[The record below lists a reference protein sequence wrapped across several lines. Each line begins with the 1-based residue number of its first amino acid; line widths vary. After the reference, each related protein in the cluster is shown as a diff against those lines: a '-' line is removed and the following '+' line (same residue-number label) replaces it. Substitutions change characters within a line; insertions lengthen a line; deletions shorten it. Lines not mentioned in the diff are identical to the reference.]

1 MQLDYSL
8 GFIAVCI
15 GAGIVYAGIL
25 YFRNKQF
32 KLPVLI
38 GVSILR
44 FLLVSFICFLLL
56 SPTTRVIDTEIEK
69 PKVLWLQDN
78 SISAGLELDSATWF
92 SNYQERSAALAD
104 ELDVEWITIPFSD
117 GNESQETIDFSGTTT
132 NLSEVLSN
140 SYDSYFNQNIAAVVL
155 ASDGVYNRGYDP
167 RYVNNSNNWPLYT
180 WVLGDT
186 ALQIDGK
193 IEKVYHNKIA
203 YKGNQFPIEVN
214 TNVNVDFDKLQVTLK
229 KDGKTLQS
237 KTLKKGESN
246 ASFQF
251 FHTES
256 KVGLQSYRIE
266 LEALEGEKN
275 LTNNVQLVY
284 INIVENKKKIVFVT
298 QQTHPDIGAF
308 KSALKEIEE
317 YDFSVVKEED
327 VLAPFKD
334 VDLLVLYQLPAKA
347 DRKMSNYLSSFKGN
361 ILYITG
367 GQTSFSYLNRYQNF
381 FAYQPGAEMESVG
394 VHGST
399 AFTKFNI
406 EEDVRSFFQK
416 APKLW
421 SNQNNIEFSGSHEH
435 LYQSKIFSLNTEQ
448 PVMTFGELA
457 GRTYG
462 LINGEGLW
470 QWKLYDFRENQN
482 HGKFNTL
489 IRQMV
494 RYLVS
499 KESLQRFRLD
509 IPSRVLG
516 NKPLKVEAE
525 LYNPSFEL
533 STAGTITLA
542 LTHEN
547 GEEFKY
553 TLNPSGNV
561 YRTTINGL
569 PSGKYT
575 YSALAEIGDET
586 FTKKGGFFIE
596 PVEIELIE
604 TRANYPLMK
613 ALSTSNSGAVFT
625 DGDWDSL
632 EQSLKTLDPPSIS
645 HQNEK
650 MEQWINLKTLFFL
663 ILVLLS
669 LEWFLR
675 KRNGSY

>member
-1 MQLDYSL
+1 MQLDYPL

-15 GAGIVYAGIL
+15 GAGILYAGIL

-32 KLPVLI
+32 KRPVLI
-38 GVSILR
+38 GMSVLR
-44 FLLVSFICFLLL
+44 FILVSFICLLLL
-56 SPTTRVIDTEIEK
+56 SPTTRVVNTEIEK

-78 SISAGLELDSATWF
+78 SISAGIELDSVVWF
-92 SNYQERSAALAD
+92 SKYQEKSTTLAD
-104 ELDVEWITIPFSD
+104 KLDVEWITIPFGGRS
-117 GNESQETIDFSGTTT
+117 ESQEKVDFSGKTT

-155 ASDGVYNRGYDP
+155 ASDGVYNRGYNP

-193 IEKVYHNKIA
+193 IEKVHHNKIA
-203 YKGNQFPIEVN
+203 YKGNQFPIQVN
-214 TNVNVDFDKLQVTLK
+214 TSVNVDYETLRVTLK

-237 KTLKKGESN
+237 KTLKNGERTS
-246 ASFQF
+246 SFQF
-251 FHTES
+251 IHTEN

-266 LEALEGEKN
+266 LQALSGEKN
-275 LTNNVQLVY
+275 RINNVQLIY
-284 INIVENKKKIVFVT
+284 INIVENKKKIVFVSK
-298 QQTHPDIGAF
+298 QTHPDIGAF

-317 YDFSVVKEED
+317 YDFKIVKPDD

-334 VDLLVLYQLPAKA
+334 VDLLILHQIPAKG
-347 DRKMSNYLSSFKGN
+347 DRKLSNYISSFKGN
-361 ILYITG
+361 ILYFTG
-367 GQTSFSYLNRYQNF
+367 EQTSYNYLNRYQKF
-381 FAYQPGAEMESVG
+381 FAYQAGIEMESVG
-394 VHGST
+394 VHGSA
-399 AFTKFNI
+399 AFTKFNL
-406 EEDVRSFFQK
+406 EDDVRAFFQD

-421 SNQNNIEFSGSHEH
+421 SNQKNIDFYGSHEH
-435 LYQSKIFSLNTEQ
+435 LYQSRIFNLNTEQ

-482 HGKFNTL
+482 HDNFNML

-509 IPSRVLG
+509 MPSRVLG
-516 NKPLKVEAE
+516 NKALKVEAE
-525 LYNPSFEL
+525 LYNPAFEL
-533 STAGTITLA
+533 TTAGTISLS
-542 LTHEN
+542 LKHEN

-553 TLNPSGNV
+553 HLNPSGNV

-575 YSALAEIGDET
+575 YSSLAEIGDET
-586 FTKKGGFFIE
+586 FFKKGGVFIE

-604 TRANYPLMK
+604 TRANYALMQ
-613 ALSTSNSGAVFT
+613 ALSIKNDGEVFT

-632 EQSLKTLDPPSIS
+632 EETLKTLDPASIA

-650 MEQWINLKTLFFL
+650 MEQWISLKTLFFL
-663 ILVLLS
+663 ILGLLA

-675 KRNGSY
+675 KRNGAY

>member
-15 GAGIVYAGIL
+15 GAGILYAGIL
-25 YFRNKQF
+25 YFRTKQF

-38 GVSILR
+38 GMSVLR
-44 FLLVSFICFLLL
+44 FILVSFICFLLL
-56 SPTTRVIDTEIEK
+56 SPTTRVVDTEIEK

-78 SISAGLELDSATWF
+78 SISAGLELDPAIWF
-92 SNYQERSAALAD
+92 SNYQEKSSALAD
-104 ELDVEWITIPFSD
+104 ELDVEWITIPFS
-117 GNESQETIDFSGTTT
+117 GGSESQETIDFSGTTT
-132 NLSEVLSN
+132 NLSAVLSN

-214 TNVNVDFDKLQVTLK
+214 TSVNVDYETLRVTLK
-229 KDGKTLQS
+229 KGGKTLQS
-237 KTLKKGESN
+237 KTLKNGERTS
-246 ASFQF
+246 SFQF
-251 FHTES
+251 LHTES

-266 LEALEGEKN
+266 LQALSGEKN
-275 LTNNVQLVY
+275 RINNVQLVY
-284 INIVENKKKIVFVT
+284 VNIVENKKKIVFVT
-298 QQTHPDIGAF
+298 KQTHPDIGAF

-317 YDFSVVKEED
+317 YDFKVVKADD

-334 VDLLVLYQLPAKA
+334 VDLLILHQLPAKG
-347 DRKMSNYLSSFKGN
+347 DRKLSNYISSFKGN
-361 ILYITG
+361 ILYLTG
-367 GQTSFSYLNRYQNF
+367 EQTSYNYLNRYQKF
-381 FAYQPGAEMESVG
+381 FAYQAGTEMESVG

-399 AFTKFNI
+399 AFTKFNL
-406 EEDVRSFFQK
+406 EDDVRSFFQD

-421 SNQNNIEFSGSHEH
+421 SNQKNIDFYGSHEH
-435 LYQSKIFSLNTEQ
+435 LYQSRIFNLNTEQ

-482 HGKFNTL
+482 HDNFNTL

-509 IPSRVLG
+509 VPSRVLG
-516 NKPLKVEAE
+516 NKALKVGAE
-525 LYNPSFEL
+525 LYNPAFEL
-533 STAGTITLA
+533 TTAGTIILN
-542 LTHEN
+542 LKHEN

-553 TLNPSGNV
+553 SLNPSGIV

-586 FTKKGGFFIE
+586 FSKKGGVFIE

-604 TRANYPLMK
+604 TRANYALMQ
-613 ALSTSNSGAVFT
+613 ALSTKNSGEVFT

-632 EQSLKTLDPPSIS
+632 EETLKTLDPPSIS

-663 ILVLLS
+663 ILGLLA

>member
-1 MQLDYSL
+1 LQLDYSL
-8 GFIAVCI
+8 GFIAVCL

-25 YFRNKQF
+25 YFKNKQF
-32 KLPVLI
+32 SLPVLI
-38 GVSILR
+38 GVSALR
-44 FLLVSFICFLLL
+44 FLLISFICFLLL
-56 SPTTRVIDTEIEK
+56 SPTTRVVDTEIEK

-78 SISAGLELDSATWF
+78 SISAGLEVDSSAWVA
-92 SNYQERSAALAD
+92 NYQEKSAALAD
-104 ELDVEWITIPFSD
+104 ELNVEWITIPFSD
-117 GNESQETIDFSGTTT
+117 GNESQEAVNFSGTTT
-132 NLSEVLSN
+132 NLSDVLSN
-140 SYDSYFNQNIAAVVL
+140 SYDSYFNQNIAAIVL
-155 ASDGVYNRGYDP
+155 SSDGIYNRGYDP
-167 RYVNNSNNWPLYT
+167 RYVNNNSNWPLYT

-214 TNVNVDFDKLQVTLK
+214 TSVNVDYDNLRVTLK

-237 KTLKKGESN
+237 KTLKNGESSS
-246 ASFQF
+246 SFQF

-266 LEALEGEKN
+266 LQALNGEKN

-298 QQTHPDIGAF
+298 KQTHPDIGAF

-317 YDFSVVKEED
+317 YDFKVVKADD

-334 VDLLVLYQLPAKA
+334 VDLLILHQLPSKG
-347 DRKMSNYLSSFKGN
+347 DRKLSNYISSFKGN
-361 ILYITG
+361 VLYLTG
-367 GQTSFSYLNRYQNF
+367 EQTSFNYLNRYQKF
-381 FAYQPGAEMESVG
+381 FAYQAGTEMESVG
-394 VHGST
+394 VHGSA
-399 AFTKFNI
+399 AFTKFNL
-406 EEDVRSFFQK
+406 EDDVRAFFQN

-421 SNQNNIEFSGSHEH
+421 SNQKNIEFYGSHEH
-435 LYQSKIFSLNTEQ
+435 LYQSKIFNLNTEQ
-448 PVMTFGELA
+448 PVMSFGELA

-462 LINGEGLW
+462 LINGEGFW

-482 HGKFNTL
+482 HDNFNTL

-509 IPSRVLG
+509 MPSRILG
-516 NKPLKVEAE
+516 NKPLKIEAE
-525 LYNPSFEL
+525 LYNPAYEL
-533 STAGTITLA
+533 STAGKITLA
-542 LTHEN
+542 LKHEN
-547 GEEFKY
+547 GEDFKY

-561 YRTTINGL
+561 YRSTINGL

-586 FTKKGGFFIE
+586 FIKKGGLFIE

-604 TRANYPLMK
+604 TRANYALMK
-613 ALSTSNSGAVFT
+613 ALSSKNAGAVFR
-625 DGDWDSL
+625 DGDWDKL
-632 EQSLKTLDPPSIS
+632 EERLRALDPPSIS

-663 ILVLLS
+663 ILGLLT

>member
-1 MQLDYSL
+1 MQLDYPL

-32 KLPVLI
+32 SLPVLI
-38 GVSILR
+38 GVSALR

-56 SPTTRVIDTEIEK
+56 SPTTRVVDIEIEK

-78 SISAGLELDSATWF
+78 SISAGLGLDSAAWH
-92 SNYQERSAALAD
+92 SDYQEKSAALA
-104 ELDVEWITIPFSD
+104 EQLNVEWITIPFSN
-117 GNESQETIDFSGTTT
+117 GSESAEKVDFSGTTT

-155 ASDGVYNRGYDP
+155 ASDGIYNRGYDP
-167 RYVNNSNNWPLYT
+167 RYVNNSNNWPLYS
-180 WVLGDT
+180 WVMGDT
-186 ALQIDGK
+186 SLQIDGR

-203 YKGNQFPIEVN
+203 YRGNQFPIEVN
-214 TNVNVDFDKLQVTLK
+214 TSVNIDYDELRVTLK
-229 KDGKTLQS
+229 KEGKTLQS
-237 KTLKKGESN
+237 KILKNGERNS
-246 ASFQF
+246 SFQF

-266 LEALEGEKN
+266 LQALSGEKN

-298 QQTHPDIGAF
+298 KQTHPDIGAF

-317 YDFSVVKEED
+317 YDFKVVKVDDILE
-327 VLAPFKD
+327 PFKD
-334 VDLLVLYQLPAKA
+334 VDLLILHQLPGKG
-347 DRKMSNYLSSFKGN
+347 DRKLSNYISSFKGN
-361 ILYITG
+361 VLYLTG
-367 GQTSFSYLNRYQNF
+367 EQTSFNYLNRYQKF
-381 FAYQPGAEMESVG
+381 FAYQSGTEMESVG

-399 AFTKFNI
+399 AFTKFNL
-406 EEDVRSFFQK
+406 EDDVRAFFQN

-421 SNQNNIEFSGSHEH
+421 SNQKNIDFYGSHEH
-435 LYQSKIFSLNTEQ
+435 LYQSKIFNLNTEQ
-448 PVMTFGELA
+448 PALTFGELA

-462 LINGEGLW
+462 LINGEGFW
-470 QWKLYDFRENQN
+470 QWKLYDYRENQN
-482 HGKFNTL
+482 HDNFNTL

-516 NKPLKVEAE
+516 NKTLKVEAE
-525 LYNPSFEL
+525 LYNPAFEL
-533 STAGTITLA
+533 STAGDITLT
-542 LTHEN
+542 LKHEY

-553 TLNPSGNV
+553 SLNPSGNI
-561 YRTTINGL
+561 YRANINGL
-569 PSGKYT
+569 PSGKYS
-575 YSALAEIGDET
+575 YSALAKIGDET
-586 FTKKGGFFIE
+586 FSKKGGLFIE
-596 PVEIELIE
+596 PVEIELVE
-604 TRANYPLMK
+604 TRANYSLMQ
-613 ALSTSNSGAVFT
+613 ALSANNSGTIFT
-625 DGDWDSL
+625 DGDWSSL
-632 EQSLKTLDPPSIS
+632 EERLKTLDPPSML

-663 ILVLLS
+663 ILGLLS

-675 KRNGSY
+675 KRNGAY